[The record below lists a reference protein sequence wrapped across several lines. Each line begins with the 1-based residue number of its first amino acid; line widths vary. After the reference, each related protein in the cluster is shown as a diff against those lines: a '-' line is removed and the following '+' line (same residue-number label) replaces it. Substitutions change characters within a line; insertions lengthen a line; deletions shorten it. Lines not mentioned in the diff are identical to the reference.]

1 MTKVQNLSRSFTS
14 IIFFLE
20 LKSEY
25 LCQIKVSLV
34 CMSLLKRLL
43 RPSLEFRRVS
53 LKTFKWWAFLALF
66 PMLASAETKEFKL
79 ENGLKIV
86 VQEDHRS
93 PVVVSQVWYRAGS
106 LDEVNGKTGVAHV
119 LEHMM
124 FKGTKEIKAGQFSRL
139 VAAAGG
145 KENAF
150 TSQDYT
156 TYFQQL
162 EKSQLPLSIKLEA
175 DRMVNLNLTDEEFAK
190 EIKVVMEERRWR
202 TEDKPQSKVN
212 EQFKSTIYHVHP
224 YSRPIVGWMND
235 LENMTAEDAREW
247 YKKWYAPNN
256 ATLVV
261 VGDVKA
267 EEVLKLAK
275 QYFGP
280 LKARSLPD
288 RKPQVEPAQTGE
300 RRVVVKAQA
309 KLPYVL
315 LGFHV
320 PPLNDADKDV
330 DPYALEI
337 LAGVLNG
344 NASARLNQNLVRQSQ
359 IAVDVDAGYDMIQRG
374 RETIFVL
381 DGTPSEGKTAAELEA
396 AILQEIE
403 KIKTSGITEE
413 ELLRVKA
420 QVIAADVYQR
430 DSMFYQAMQIGQLE
444 TTGFSWKIL
453 QSYPAKLQAVTAEQ
467 VQAVAKKYFVK
478 DNMTVATLDPQPIT
492 DTAPKGK
499 PHVH

>member
-1 MTKVQNLSRSFTS
+1 VYFKKWL
-14 IIFFLE
+14 
-20 LKSEY
+20 
-25 LCQIKVSLV
+25 LV
-34 CMSLLKRLL
+34 IALL
-43 RPSLEFRRVS
+43 P
-53 LKTFKWWAFLALF
+53 AMAI
-66 PMLASAETKEFKL
+66 AETKEFKL
-79 ENGLKIV
+79 ENGLKVV

-124 FKGTKEIKAGQFSRL
+124 FKGTKKVKAGQFSRL

-175 DRMVNLNLTDEEFAK
+175 DRMVNLNLTDDEFAK

-202 TEDKPQSKVN
+202 TEDKPQSKVA
-212 EQFKSTIYHVHP
+212 EQFKSTIYHTHP
-224 YSRPIVGWMND
+224 YGRPIVGWMND
-235 LENMTAEDAREW
+235 LENMKGEDAREW
-247 YKKWYAPNN
+247 YRKWYAPNN

-275 QYFGP
+275 QYFSP
-280 LKARSLPD
+280 LKARPLPD
-288 RKPQVEPAQTGE
+288 RKPQVEPTQAGE
-300 RRVVVKAQA
+300 RRIVVKAQA

-315 LGFHV
+315 MGFHV
-320 PPLNDADKDV
+320 PPLNDADKDIE
-330 DPYALEI
+330 PYALEI

-381 DGTPSEGKTAAELEA
+381 DGTPSEGKTAAQLELA
-396 AILQEIE
+396 LLQEIE

-444 TTGFSWKIL
+444 TSGFSWKIL

-492 DTAPKGK
+492 DTTPKGK

>member
-1 MTKVQNLSRSFTS
+1 M
-14 IIFFLE
+14 
-20 LKSEY
+20 
-25 LCQIKVSLV
+25 QIKKWLSV
-34 CMSLLKRLL
+34 LL
-43 RPSLEFRRVS
+43 
-53 LKTFKWWAFLALF
+53 FLPLMAN
-66 PMLASAETKEFKL
+66 AETKEFKL
-79 ENGLKIV
+79 DNGLKVI

-124 FKGTKEIKAGQFSRL
+124 FKGTKKVKAGQFSRL

-202 TEDKPQSKVN
+202 TEDKPQSKVA

-224 YSRPIVGWMND
+224 YGRPIVGWMND
-235 LENMTAEDAREW
+235 LENMKGEDAREW

-267 EEVLKLAK
+267 QEVLKLAK

-280 LKARSLPD
+280 IKARALPH
-288 RKPQVEPAQTGE
+288 RKPQVEPAQIGE
-300 RRVVVKAQA
+300 RRIVVKAQA
-309 KLPYVL
+309 KLPYL
-315 LGFHV
+315 LMGFHV
-320 PPLNDADKDV
+320 PPLNDPEQDV
-330 DPYALEI
+330 EPYALEI

-344 NASARLNQNLVRQSQ
+344 NASARLNQNLVRNSQ
-359 IAVDVDAGYDMIQRG
+359 IAVDVDAGYDMVQRG
-374 RETIFVL
+374 RESNFVL
-381 DGTPSEGKTAAELEA
+381 DGTPSEGKTAAELEI

-403 KIKTSGITEE
+403 KIKMSGITEE

-444 TTGFSWKIL
+444 TTGFSWKVL
-453 QSYPAKLQAVTAEQ
+453 QSYPAKLQAVSAEQ
-467 VQAVAKKYFVK
+467 VQAVAKKYFIK

-492 DTAPKGK
+492 DTTPKGK

>member
-1 MTKVQNLSRSFTS
+1 MPA
-14 IIFFLE
+14 I
-20 LKSEY
+20 
-25 LCQIKVSLV
+25 
-34 CMSLLKRLL
+34 
-43 RPSLEFRRVS
+43 
-53 LKTFKWWAFLALF
+53 
-66 PMLASAETKEFKL
+66 ASAVTKEFKL
-79 ENGLKIV
+79 DNGLKVI

-124 FKGTKEIKAGQFSRL
+124 FKGTNKVKAGQFSRL

-162 EKSQLPLSIKLEA
+162 EKSHLPLSIKLEA
-175 DRMVNLNLTDEEFAK
+175 DRMVNLNLTDDEFAK

-202 TEDKPQSKVN
+202 TEDKPQSKVA

-224 YSRPIVGWMND
+224 YGRPIVGWMND
-235 LENMTAEDAREW
+235 LENMKGEDAREW

-275 QYFGP
+275 QHFGP
-280 LKARSLPD
+280 LKARKLPD
-288 RKPQVEPAQTGE
+288 RKPQSEPLQVGE
-300 RRVVVKAQA
+300 RRIVVKAQA
-309 KLPYVL
+309 KLPYL
-315 LGFHV
+315 LMGFHV
-320 PPLNDADKDV
+320 PSLNDPEQDV
-330 DPYALEI
+330 EPYALEI

-344 NASARLNQNLVRQSQ
+344 NASARLNQNLVRKSQ

-374 RETIFVL
+374 RESTFVL
-381 DGTPSEGKTAAELEA
+381 DGTPSEGITAAKLEE

-403 KIKTSGITEE
+403 KIKSSGITEE

-444 TTGFSWKIL
+444 TTGFSWKVL
-453 QSYPAKLQAVTAEQ
+453 QIYPAKLQAVTAEQ

-492 DTAPKGK
+492 DTTPKGK